1 MKSTLENL
9 YYSNISP
16 YAQSMQRASEIDM
29 TLKRI
34 VEYEE
39 ALSARLRDAEKEL
52 LRRFDDAKTELTALT
67 ACEHWGQGFSL
78 GLKVGMEAM
87 ETMQRLTA

>member
-1 MKSTLENL
+1 MKSTMENL

-16 YAQSMQRASEIDM
+16 YAQSMQRGSETDM

-39 ALSARLRDAEKEL
+39 ALSSRLNDEEKEL
-52 LRRFDDAKTELTALT
+52 FEKFDDAKAKLMALT
-67 ACEHWGQGFSL
+67 ACEHWTQGFSL
-78 GLKVGMEAM
+78 GLRIGMEAA
-87 ETMQRLTA
+87 ETVDLLAG

>member
-1 MKSTLENL
+1 MKSTRENL

-16 YAQSMQRASEIDM
+16 YAQSMQRGSVIDM

-39 ALSARLRDAEKEL
+39 ALSSQLNDEEKEL
-52 LRRFDDAKTELTALT
+52 FRKFDDAKAKLTALT
-67 ACEHWGQGFSL
+67 ACEHWTQGFSL
-78 GLKVGMEAM
+78 GLRIGMEAADTV
-87 ETMQRLTA
+87 ELLAG